1 LHPPRSGARLGST
14 ITLSLP
20 SWSSASLVPRI
31 DPSASPSGFSCV
43 VSVKR
48 SLVRI
53 ASTTAARSLAV
64 VWGEL
69 IDQLRHPDP
78 ALNRRIV
85 FEGQLRRPLH
95 AELTREP
102 RLEHRMGSLYSL
114 ERRFARLLRAE
125 DGNEHPRVSQV
136 GRRLDSR
143 DRDKPDPRILEL
155 TDSLGQHLPDG
166 FVHAAHPIRHARY
179 SSGCTFSFSSRSPPG
194 ASRRR

>member
-48 SLVRI
+48 SLFRI
-53 ASTTAARSLAV
+53 ASTTAARSLSV

-95 AELTREP
+95 AELAGKS
-102 RLEHRMGSLYSL
+102 RLQDRVGCLQSLD
-114 ERRFARLLRAE
+114 RLLTLPLCAE
-125 DGNEHPRVSQV
+125 DGDEH
-136 GRRLDSR
+136 
-143 DRDKPDPRILEL
+143 
-155 TDSLGQHLPDG
+155 
-166 FVHAAHPIRHARY
+166 
-179 SSGCTFSFSSRSPPG
+179 
-194 ASRRR
+194 